1 MDKEAGERP
10 TPYLIFCIFMLSLLN
25 MQDGYD
31 ILAVSYAAHAISEDW
46 GISRSELG
54 VIFSAGLFGM
64 MIGAMGL
71 GPLADRLGRKAMCVV
86 GLILSGCGML
96 IAMKATG
103 LNMLVA
109 GRVLTGLG
117 VGGILASVNTLVS
130 EYAGD
135 KFRVAAISF
144 FQLGF
149 PMGAFLAGFLAA
161 WLLGIGSWR
170 HVFAFGAFT
179 SFAFIPIVLMLP
191 KSTTYLADS
200 QGEEA
205 LDEINKIRGKFGQTK
220 LTALPNVSASTKKV
234 TFFQSLSSLVQSE
247 YRARTLLIWSAFFLL
262 LTTLYFLL
270 SWTPKMLIDI
280 GFTEAEGN
288 RGGRLI
294 NLTGMIGIVL
304 LGILSFRIRPA
315 LVTSIYLICLS
326 GLMIAFGQIRPE
338 LFQVLLIVG
347 LIGIFIHG
355 AMIGLYST
363 VPSLYPAKLRA
374 TGTGWAIG
382 ISRFGA
388 VIGPAS
394 AGLLFDSGWRAQ
406 EIFVLF
412 ALPCALA
419 AMAAF
424 GLWWRDRVRI
434 AATEFL

>member
-1 MDKEAGERP
+1 MRETSSERP

-46 GISRSELG
+46 GISRSGLG

-71 GPLADRLGRKAMCVV
+71 GPLADRIGRKTMCII

-96 IAMKATG
+96 VAMQASG
-103 LNMLVA
+103 LNILVA

-135 KFRVAAISF
+135 KYRVAAIAF

-161 WLLGIGSWR
+161 WLLGIGNWR
-170 HVFAFGAFT
+170 YVFAFGAFT
-179 SFAFIPIVLMLP
+179 SFAFIPIVLLLP
-191 KSTTYLADS
+191 KSTTFLANS

-205 LDEINKIRGKFGQTK
+205 LGEINTIRRRFGQTELTALPGPSVQTK
-220 LTALPNVSASTKKV
+220 LTV
-234 TFFQSLSSLVQSE
+234 FQSLKSLVQRE
-247 YRARTLLIWSAFFLL
+247 HRARTLLIWLAFFLL

-270 SWTPKMLIDI
+270 SWTPKMLIDM

-304 LGILSFRIRPA
+304 LGLLSFRIRPA
-315 LVTSIYLICLS
+315 LITSVYLICLC
-326 GLMIAFGQIRPE
+326 GLMIAFGQIRLE
-338 LFQVLLIVG
+338 LFYVLLMVG
-347 LIGIFIHG
+347 AIGVFIHG

-394 AGLLFDSGWRAQ
+394 AGFLFDSGWLPQ
-406 EIFVLF
+406 DIFVLF

-419 AMAAF
+419 ALAAF
-424 GLWWRDRVRI
+424 ALWRI
-434 AATEFL
+434 ERSQNKAVDFI

>member
-1 MDKEAGERP
+1 MTETSSERP
-10 TPYLIFCIFMLSLLN
+10 TPYLIFCIFILSLLN

-31 ILAVSYAAHAISEDW
+31 ILAVSYAAQAISEDW
-46 GISRSELG
+46 GVSRSGLG

-71 GPLADRLGRKAMCVV
+71 GPLADRLGRKSMCVF

-96 IAMKATG
+96 IAMQASG

-161 WLLGIGSWR
+161 WMLDIGSWR
-170 HVFAFGAFT
+170 YVFAFGAFT

-191 KSTTYLADS
+191 KSTTFLADS
-200 QGEEA
+200 QGEAA
-205 LDEINKIRGKFGQTK
+205 LDEINQIRRKFGQAS
-220 LTALPNVSASTKKV
+220 LPDLPNTTSQRKPTVL
-234 TFFQSLSSLVQSE
+234 QSLLSLVQRE
-247 YRARTLLIWSAFFLL
+247 YIFRTLLIWTAFFLL

-270 SWTPKMLIDI
+270 SWTPKMLIDM

-304 LGILSFRIRPA
+304 LGVLSFRIRPA
-315 LVTSIYLICLS
+315 LITSFYLMCLC
-326 GLMIAFGQIRPE
+326 GLMIAFGYIRLE
-338 LFQVLLIVG
+338 LFYVLLMVG
-347 LIGIFIHG
+347 AIGVFIHG

-394 AGLLFDSGWRAQ
+394 AGFLFDSGWRAQ
-406 EIFVLF
+406 DIFVLF

-419 AMAAF
+419 ALAAF
-424 GLWWRDRVRI
+424 GLWWRDLGRTADI
-434 AATEFL
+434 DFL